1 MKENMNIEMKT
12 LKENELNETT
22 GGVDYVHDL
31 SNYVYRTV
39 ANLPYGTCLVMQN
52 GPGGAPIGG
61 FQWYN
66 GTTILVHKNFW
77 EYGYFLAYR
86 DGLYGYVD
94 AKYVV

>member
-1 MKENMNIEMKT
+1 
-12 LKENELNETT
+12 
-22 GGVDYVHDL
+22 
-31 SNYVYRTV
+31 
-39 ANLPYGTCLVMQN
+39 MQN

-66 GTTILVHKNFW
+66 GNTILVHKNFW